1 MGFFLKKGRS
11 RLRRMV
17 EEEVDRRMEDL
28 KKDFSRKAATF
39 FADEKRKKV
48 GRFVL
53 DAYKEYE
60 EETEREITERVS
72 EKMDALAPLV
82 LKDHLPDKNR
92 LISEAEKEFI
102 RRTVRKEIKA
112 YMKESMGMDLDGGNI
127 EELG

>member
-1 MGFFLKKGRS
+1 
-11 RLRRMV
+11 MV

-102 RRTVRKEIKA
+102 RRTVRKEIKV
-112 YMKESMGMDLDGGNI
+112 YMKESMGMDLDGGDI
-127 EELG
+127 EERG